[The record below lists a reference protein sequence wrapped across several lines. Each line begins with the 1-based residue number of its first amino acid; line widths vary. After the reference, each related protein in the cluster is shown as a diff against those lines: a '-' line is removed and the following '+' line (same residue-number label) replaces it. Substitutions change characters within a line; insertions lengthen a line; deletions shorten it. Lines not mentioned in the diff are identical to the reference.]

1 MKDMQTVIVG
11 YDGSDDGRRAV
22 EAAAEVVADDG
33 VVHVLVAY
41 KAASAGQTERM
52 LTQMPEEFRQTFD
65 AIAAPEGTL
74 KDAECLLGVRG
85 VAHAGHLIDAH
96 PAEAIL
102 DTADEIDADLIVVG
116 SRGLGR
122 AARFIRGSV
131 STRVVNN
138 ATASVLVVHSG
149 HD

>member
-1 MKDMQTVIVG
+1 MKGMQKVIVG

-41 KAASAGQTERM
+41 KAASAGQAERI
-52 LTQMPEEFRQTFD
+52 LTHMPEEFRESFD
-65 AIAAPEGTL
+65 AIGVPEGML
-74 KDAECLLGVRG
+74 KDAECLLSVRG
-85 VAHAGHLIDAH
+85 AAHTGHLVDAH

-138 ATASVLVVHSG
+138 ATASVLVIHSG
-149 HD
+149 RD